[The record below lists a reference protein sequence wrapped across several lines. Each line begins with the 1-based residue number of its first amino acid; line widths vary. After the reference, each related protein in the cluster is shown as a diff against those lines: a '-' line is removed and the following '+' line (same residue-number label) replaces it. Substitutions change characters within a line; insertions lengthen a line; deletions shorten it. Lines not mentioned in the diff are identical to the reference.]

1 MKNII
6 LLFLRL
12 IVALILLQTL
22 FFKFTASA
30 ESVYI
35 FSTLGL
41 EPYGRIGSG
50 IGELIAS
57 ILLLF
62 PPTVIFGAILSIGII
77 SGAIVSHLTL
87 LGIVVL
93 DDGGLLFMLALIV
106 FFFSIAILILKKA
119 EFIQLLND
127 VKLKIGLR
135 KNDKTN

>member
-41 EPYGRIGSG
+41 EPYGRIGSV